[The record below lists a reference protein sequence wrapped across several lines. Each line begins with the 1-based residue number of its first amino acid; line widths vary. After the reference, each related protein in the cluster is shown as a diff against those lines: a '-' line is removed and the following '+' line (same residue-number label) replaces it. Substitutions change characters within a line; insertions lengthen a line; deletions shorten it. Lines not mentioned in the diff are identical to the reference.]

1 MEKRCLIEEICGGS
15 ALCVVQNREGDE
27 VAEGEKEETRKY
39 PFMGESQI
47 VLKGV
52 RKEVLG
58 NGKDPDVR
66 GWGEVDR

>member
-1 MEKRCLIEEICGGS
+1 
-15 ALCVVQNREGDE
+15 VVQNREGGE
-27 VAEGEKEETRKY
+27 VAEVGKKETCKC

>member
-1 MEKRCLIEEICGGS
+1 M
-15 ALCVVQNREGDE
+15 VQNREGGE
-27 VAEGEKEETRKY
+27 VAEVGKKETRKC